1 MQGRRLR
8 PLFFALGAI
17 AIIWVL
23 AAAGYLI
30 ARNSKMTAEKVER
43 YVHSIDFAKLSPA
56 ERARVLKELA
66 ARLNALSREERQ
78 RARLD
83 NAWRPWFEAMTDDE
97 KAEFIDLTVPN
108 DVKQMLTAFEQMPS
122 DKRKK
127 IVDSAMKNLQ
137 NGQDNSSSTNA
148 NSTSTN
154 GPVQL
159 SPELVQKAETL
170 GLKTFYTEGS
180 AETKAE
186 LAPLIEEMQAVMQ
199 SGRPV
204 R

>member
-1 MQGRRLR
+1 
-8 PLFFALGAI
+8 
-17 AIIWVL
+17 
-23 AAAGYLI
+23 
-30 ARNSKMTAEKVER
+30 MTAEKVER
-43 YVHSIDFAKLSPA
+43 YVHSIDFAKLSPT
-56 ERARVLKELA
+56 ERARVLRELA
-66 ARLNALSREERQ
+66 EKLNALSREERQ

-83 NAWRPWFEAMTDDE
+83 NAWRPWFAAMTDGE
-97 KAEFIDLTVPN
+97 KEEFIDLTVPG
-108 DVKQMLTAFEQMPS
+108 DVKQMLTAFEQMPA

-137 NGQDNSSSTNA
+137 NAREQDNSTNA
-148 NSTSTN
+148 NSASTN

-180 AETKAE
+180 PETKAE
-186 LAPLIEEMQAVMQ
+186 LAPLIEEMQATMQ
-199 SGRPV
+199 SGRAV